1 MDFYVHIGDC
11 HFLLCQH
18 TNTKDIAGQSAKV
31 EQQYEIIET
40 YSRFFSPG
48 IRTEKYTYNIK
59 DKLGEHGTSNF
70 SNKLAFL
77 SQHKKKET
85 ARKKERV
92 SYKDSKCE
100 NTLTR
105 TCSKRSLNGSP
116 RYRRRPNSLNSLT
129 MKNEGVNTSV
139 RSLNKMSYPKL
150 EGMMRTS
157 DTEEYSDVKTE
168 DEEAQPMMVK
178 PTGLKPAIKPA
189 GGLWKKVGRQLLPCA
204 ILIFTNELF
213 VLIL

>member
-1 MDFYVHIGDC
+1 
-11 HFLLCQH
+11 
-18 TNTKDIAGQSAKV
+18 
-31 EQQYEIIET
+31 
-40 YSRFFSPG
+40 
-48 IRTEKYTYNIK
+48 
-59 DKLGEHGTSNF
+59 
-70 SNKLAFL
+70 
-77 SQHKKKET
+77 
-85 ARKKERV
+85 
-92 SYKDSKCE
+92 
-100 NTLTR
+100 
-105 TCSKRSLNGSP
+105 
-116 RYRRRPNSLNSLT
+116 